1 MKYLG
6 SLVVF
11 LLLSLSVV
19 AAPKKKTTAKTA
31 TNKVVLAN
39 ALDSVSYAMGVFMG
53 SQSASHIEKQGW
65 KKDVFVQA
73 YNDALFGAEVL
84 MTPDYAQFYLNEYE
98 RKLVQQENEVR
109 KQQQADFFEANK
121 KRSGVIE
128 TPSGLQYQVVKA
140 GEGAFPAPTDKVKV
154 HYEGFLL
161 DGTKFDSSIDR
172 GKPIEFSLSR
182 VIKGWT
188 EGVALMQPGAKY
200 TLYIPYQ
207 LGYGAQGAGN
217 VVKPYSALIFEV
229 ELLEIISTK

>member
-1 MKYLG
+1 MRYLG
-6 SLVVF
+6 SLVVL

-19 AAPKKKTTAKTA
+19 AAPKKKA
-31 TNKVVLAN
+31 TKRAAHKVVLTN

-53 SQSASHIEKQGW
+53 SQSANHLEKQGW

-98 RKLVQQENEVR
+98 RKLVAQENEDR
-109 KQQQADFFEANK
+109 KKAQAEFFEANK
-121 KRSGVIE
+121 KRAGVVE
-128 TPSGLQYQVVKA
+128 TASGLQYQVVRP
-140 GEGAFPAPTDKVKV
+140 GQGAYPTAADKVKV

-172 GKPIEFSLSR
+172 GKPIEFNLNR
-182 VIKGWT
+182 VIKGWA
-188 EGVALMQPGAKY
+188 EGVSLMQPGAKY
-200 TLYIPYQ
+200 TLYIPYN